1 MMLDP
6 LSRVRQ
12 FVKQYDTNLD
22 PIVLTVKMKTAEEAA
37 VELGVQIGQITKS
50 MLFRSGEKYGLFVVA
65 GDVRIDSKV
74 IKQSLGGRKPKM
86 ASPDEVKEI
95 TGFEVGAVCPFSLS
109 CEIPIYIDQSLQRF
123 NKVYTA
129 AGIAES
135 LLPISYQQ
143 LLAITNGI
151 VIQMI

>member
-50 MLFRSGEKYGLFVVA
+50 MLFRNTNDLN
-65 GDVRIDSKV
+65 IILLTCV
-74 IKQSLGGRKPKM
+74 ILYP
-86 ASPDEVKEI
+86 V
-95 TGFEVGAVCPFSLS
+95 
-109 CEIPIYIDQSLQRF
+109 
-123 NKVYTA
+123 
-129 AGIAES
+129 
-135 LLPISYQQ
+135 
-143 LLAITNGI
+143 
-151 VIQMI
+151 